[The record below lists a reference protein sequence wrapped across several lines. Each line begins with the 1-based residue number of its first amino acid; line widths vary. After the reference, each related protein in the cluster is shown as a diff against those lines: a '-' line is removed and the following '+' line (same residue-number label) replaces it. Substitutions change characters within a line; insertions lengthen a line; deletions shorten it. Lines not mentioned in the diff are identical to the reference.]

1 MTMPAGI
8 VLQSFA
14 LGGLAAVLLA
24 CSASTPAGPT
34 GAGGGVS
41 TEGGAGA
48 AGASSNSCDE
58 QGGCAA
64 GSVCVVG
71 NMCAPVKSGAC
82 GSDSD
87 CGSDSYCCGP
97 DCLRDAS
104 APAVCIPYGYG
115 PRGNVNASC
124 RAKSSTGSVFS
135 PAVQCEWSGPKP
147 TDPFPDSANV
157 LATPLVAD
165 LPNDSQMAAE
175 IVVITYNGDD
185 GTVNP
190 TVAPEK
196 YGVIRIINGQ
206 TCELEETVADPAYP
220 LRASAAPALADLDQ
234 DGKIDIVA
242 RRNDQGLIAFSW
254 DDKLRRFVKK
264 WTADGMDITAQ
275 QAWDGPSVFD
285 LDDDGSPEILLRG
298 AVYDGRTG
306 EPFYDG
312 TLVDT
317 VPPRPFNGLIP
328 VVGELNADGLPKL
341 VATVNNE
348 ITFFGWHD
356 KAWVDEGVLYGAH
369 FGAMASHFGV
379 ADFGTPGQSAGAFD
393 FKNLDG
399 VAEIVGVD
407 DETGT
412 ITIHTIRDHQ
422 VVMRVTTGDRGGS
435 PVIGDFDS
443 DGLPEIGVAGKTR
456 FRVFDFDCKDGGA
469 GCESP
474 YVRWSQPSQ
483 DGSSA
488 QTSAAIFDFDG
499 DGRAEAVYADECFL
513 RVYEGHS
520 GTVLYSAYRTSATW
534 YENPLVAD
542 VDRDDSTEIVVNSNK
557 VGIACPTSSARGTP
571 YVDPIHPGVRCD
583 DDGGCLAGSHCVD
596 KLCRCADNSQCAS
609 GTTCVAPL
617 LGTAGAGNVC
627 RATHPNSQQQSGIRV
642 LRDRLDRWASSRPLW
657 NQHAY
662 SITNID
668 DNGKVPRT
676 SSWLQNWRVKG
687 LNNYR
692 QNVQGIVAASDYPD
706 LTASLRETEACTAAK
721 GVATIAG
728 TVCNRGKKA
737 VGATLPASFYQG
749 DPAANQIL
757 CTTYTREPLP
767 TGGCMRV
774 SCGVAGVV
782 SGSIS
787 MVVNDD
793 GKGGHT
799 TVECNSD
806 NNRDAIVISACNAR
820 PN

>member
-1 MTMPAGI
+1 MHHRSLTSVVPRAFS
-8 VLQSFA
+8 L
-14 LGGLAAVLLA
+14 LGLAAFLAA
-24 CSASTPAGPT
+24 CSADMPP
-34 GAGGGVS
+34 GGGAS
-41 TEGGAGA
+41 GNAGSGGA
-48 AGASSNSCDE
+48 AGSTSNSCDD
-58 QGGCAA
+58 QRTCGA
-64 GSVCVVG
+64 GTVCVVG
-71 NMCAPVKSGAC
+71 NVCAPVKKNAC
-82 GSDSD
+82 ATDSD
-87 CGSDSYCCGP
+87 CAGDSYCCGS
-97 DCLRDAS
+97 DCLLDGSSAS
-104 APAVCIPYGYG
+104 VCIAYGYG
-115 PRGNVNASC
+115 PRGNVNANC
-124 RAKSSTGSVFS
+124 NGKSATGGVFS
-135 PAVQCEWSGPKP
+135 PAVQCEWLGPRP

-190 TVAPEK
+190 VAAPEK

-206 TCELEETVADPAYP
+206 TCELEETIDYP
-220 LRASAAPALADLDQ
+220 VRASAAPALADLDQ

-242 RRNDQGLIAFSW
+242 RRNDQGLVVFSW
-254 DDKLRRFVKK
+254 DDEVHHFKPK
-264 WTADGMDITAQ
+264 WTADGMDITRQ

-285 LDDDGSPEILLRG
+285 LDDDGSPEVLLRG

-306 EPFYDG
+306 TRIYDG
-312 TLVDT
+312 ALVDT

-328 VVGELNADGLPKL
+328 VVGELNADGRPKL
-341 VATVNNE
+341 VGTVSNE
-348 ITFFGWHD
+348 ITFFGWQNRQ
-356 KAWVDEGVLYGAH
+356 WVDEGMISGAH
-369 FGAMASHFGV
+369 FGVMASHFGI
-379 ADFGTPGQSAGAFD
+379 ADFGTPGSGADAFD
-393 FKNLDG
+393 FKHLDG
-399 VAEIVGVD
+399 IAEIVAVD

-412 ITIHTIRDHQ
+412 VTIHAIGDHQ
-422 VVMRVTTGDRGGS
+422 VVMRVATGDRGGS
-435 PVIGDFDS
+435 PVIGDFDN

-456 FRVFDFDCKDGGA
+456 FRVFDFDCKDGGP

-513 RVYEGHS
+513 RVYEGDT

-557 VGIACPTSSARGTP
+557 IGIACPTSSPRGTP
-571 YVDPIHPGVRCD
+571 YIDPIHPGVRCD
-583 DDGGCLAGSHCVD
+583 DDAGCLAGSSCVE
-596 KLCRCADNSQCAS
+596 KLCRCTDNSQCAS
-609 GTTCVAPL
+609 GTTCVSPL
-617 LGTAGAGNVC
+617 PGSAGAGNVC

-668 DNGKVPRT
+668 DNGRVPRT

-706 LTASLRETEACTAAK
+706 LTASLHESATCTIAH
-721 GVATIAG
+721 GVSTLAG

-737 VGATLPASFYQG
+737 VGARMPASFYEG
-749 DPAANQIL
+749 DSNRVL
-757 CTTYTREPLP
+757 CTSYTPEPLP

-774 SCGVAGVV
+774 SCDVAAGV

-787 MVVNDD
+787 LIVNDD

-806 NNRDAIVISACNAR
+806 NNRDAIVISTCAA
-820 PN
+820 PAQ